1 MQEKQ
6 LTRGVLKQID
16 AALSAAFRPRLDGT
30 FIIIGAAISRMA
42 VEMRALEEV
51 GSGMKNTGNRDV
63 HLIADLRPLQPLYT
77 YSEKIDRSGRSLSG
91 K

>member
-16 AALSAAFRPRLDGT
+16 AAFGRNRPRLDGT

-51 GSGMKNTGNRDV
+51 GSGMKNTGNGDV
-63 HLIADLRPLQPLYT
+63 HSIADLRTLHC
-77 YSEKIDRSGRSLSG
+77 
-91 K
+91 